1 MKTKWKLLELNLKR
15 MIDITTIQTFDIA
28 PSIQKLMETNEEVN
42 IMNTNLKTGIIVL
55 VIVSG
60 ITLLY
65 LMKINKDLKQNFNK
79 QIKL

>member
-1 MKTKWKLLELNLKR
+1 